1 MYTKK
6 LIQKIVYPLANE
18 NIVPCSRHFCLCIEY
33 LNFSTKKDVQY
44 YKNCMINGLKDDDRR
59 HGIYT
64 FDAYGTNMNFHSK
77 SSL

>member
-44 YKNCMINGLKDDDRR
+44 YKNCMINDLKDDDRR
-59 HGIYT
+59 HGLYT
-64 FDAYGTNMNFHSK
+64 FDAYGTNMKFHSK

>member
-44 YKNCMINGLKDDDRR
+44 YKNCMINDLKDDHRR
-59 HGIYT
+59 HCLYT